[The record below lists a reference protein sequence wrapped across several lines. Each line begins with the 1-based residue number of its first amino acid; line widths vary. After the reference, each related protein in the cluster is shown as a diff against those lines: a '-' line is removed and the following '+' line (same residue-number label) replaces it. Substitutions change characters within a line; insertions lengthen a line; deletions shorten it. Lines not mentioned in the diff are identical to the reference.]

1 MRNKISFNKDWY
13 FIKGIESL
21 PHGIPSGAER
31 VCLPHTWNG
40 VDGQDGGN
48 DYYRGRC
55 AYLKKFT
62 FQDIP
67 RGDVKYIE
75 IPAASSYA
83 EVYLNGHLLC
93 THTGGYSAFR
103 ADVTDEIID
112 GENLFVITVDNSEML
127 HAYPSFADFTF
138 YGGLYRGVNVISV
151 PKSHFE
157 LDYHG
162 GDGIAVDTTVRD
174 GCAEVRVRAYVRDA
188 KTEHKLRYSILDGA
202 GRVVMTRSVAAES
215 CEQRFDISSPHL
227 WHGVKD
233 PYLYTAEVV
242 LLDGDGLLD
251 VVRRR
256 FGIRS
261 FYVDPERGFFLN
273 GEHYPLH
280 GVSRHQDRPGIGNA
294 LLPEHHREDVA
305 LIRELGANT
314 VRLAHYQ
321 HDSYFYDLCDEVGLV
336 VWAEIPYI
344 SKHKKEGRENT
355 VSQLTELIVQ
365 NYNHPSICF
374 WGLSNEITMSGAEDA
389 DLIEN
394 HRILNE
400 LAHTLDPSRLTVVA
414 AVSMCDTNADY
425 LKIPDLVAYNHYFGW
440 YGGDVSMNGP
450 WFDKF
455 HTDHPLIPIG
465 VSEYGCEGLDY
476 HSSAPTQ
483 GDYTEEYQ
491 AYYHES
497 VAPELFKRNYI
508 WGTYVWNMFDFG
520 ADARSEGGAPGK
532 NHKGLVT
539 FDRRYKKDAFYLYRA
554 YLSDEPFVH
563 ICSKRYERRAD
574 EYTEIKVYSNQPSVE
589 LFVDGASVAC
599 LLSDDRIFRFSVKNT
614 GTQHIVARSG
624 KLSDEFYLTKV
635 EEFDQTYR
643 LCDTG
648 TVLNWFEIDMPDGYL
663 SINDKIDV
671 IMRTDDGRKIVTEML
686 SSMKNIAKGDT
697 DVGVSIDSNLFSM
710 LGGFT
715 LIRLMGMA
723 GMMGVEPRR
732 EDLLSL
738 NRALNR
744 IKKPE

>member
-13 FIKGIESL
+13 FIKGVESL
-21 PHGIPSGAER
+21 PKSIPSDAQR
-31 VCLPHTWNG
+31 VSLPHTWNG

-55 AYLKKFT
+55 AYLKSFKLC
-62 FQDIP
+62 DIP
-67 RGDVKYIE
+67 RGEVKYIE
-75 IPAASSYA
+75 IPAANSYA
-83 EVYLNGHLLC
+83 ELYLNGHLLT

-103 ADVTDEIID
+103 ADMTDSLID
-112 GENLFVITVDNSEML
+112 GENLLVITVDNSEML

-138 YGGLYRGVNVISV
+138 YGGLYRGVDLISL
-151 PKSHFE
+151 PASHFE

-162 GDGIAVDTTVRD
+162 GEGIAVDATIKEGV
-174 GCAEVRVRAYVRDA
+174 AEVRVRVYTKDVRDGQML
-188 KTEHKLRYSILDGA
+188 KYSILDDC
-202 GRVVMTRSVAAES
+202 GRVLTARCVTGHS
-215 CEQRFDISSPHL
+215 CEERFNIASPHL
-227 WHGVKD
+227 WQGVRD
-233 PYLYTAEVV
+233 PYLYTAEVA
-242 LLDGDGLLD
+242 LLDGDGLFD
-251 VVRRR
+251 VVRCR

-261 FYVDPERGFFLN
+261 FYVDPEQGFFLN

-294 LLPEHHREDVA
+294 LLPEHHKEDVS

-321 HDSYFYDLCDEVGLV
+321 QDGYFYDLCDEAGLV

-365 NYNHPSICF
+365 NYNHPSIFF

-394 HRILNE
+394 HRILND
-400 LAHTLDPSRLTVVA
+400 LAHSLDPSRLTVVA
-414 AVSMCDTNADY
+414 AVSMCDTNAEY

-476 HSSAPTQ
+476 HSSRPTQ

-497 VAPELFKRNYI
+497 VAPELFKRNFI

-554 YLSDEPFVH
+554 YLSNEPFVH
-563 ICSKRYERRAD
+563 ICSKRYERRA
-574 EYTEIKVYSNQPSVE
+574 EEHTEIKVYSNQRSVE
-589 LFVDGASVAC
+589 LFVDDSPVAC
-599 LLSDDRIFRFSVKNT
+599 LLSDDHVFRFSVKNT
-614 GTQHIVARSG
+614 GTQHIVARAG
-624 KLSDEFYLTKV
+624 DTSDDFYLTKV
-635 EEFDQTYR
+635 ERFDDVYR
-643 LCDTG
+643 LSDTG
-648 TVLNWFEIDMPDGYL
+648 TVLNWFDIEMPDGYL
-663 SINDKIDV
+663 SINDKIEV
-671 IMRTDDGRKIVTEML
+671 IMRSEDGRKIVMDML
-686 SSMKNIAKGDT
+686 TSIQKGQKVDT
-697 DVGVSIDSNLFSM
+697 DMALDMNSDMISM

-715 LIRLMGMA
+715 LIRLMGMV
-723 GMMGVEPRR
+723 GMMGVKPQR
-732 EDLLSL
+732 EDLLAL

-744 IKKPE
+744 IKKPK